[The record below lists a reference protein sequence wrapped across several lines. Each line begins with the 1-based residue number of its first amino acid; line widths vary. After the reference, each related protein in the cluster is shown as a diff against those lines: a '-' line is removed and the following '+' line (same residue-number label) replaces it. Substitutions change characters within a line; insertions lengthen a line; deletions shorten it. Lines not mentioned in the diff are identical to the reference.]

1 MKKTFNL
8 VMTIVAVG
16 LTLTFAISSVIEKQP
31 HNKVELKKIS
41 GDYSALNDINLEI
54 LEPKTTYSADKLVI
68 GNDGEKVSKVKYD
81 SYRNVSEEVLKNKKL
96 YRDAM
101 RHSGYINYDNE
112 NYKFVVSSS
121 FDYTGRSN
129 RNNYRNTIHVAYKNK
144 ENNNIEKFEKV
155 IEADGN
161 INLLK
166 AFDFENKV
174 MLLLENS
181 SMNEKGESYKSLF
194 LYELELQSKDIKLIK
209 EFKVEKISGV
219 GSKDVFIINDNVY
232 INNMNS
238 VQDDKMSF
246 IVLNLK
252 EQTINTIETEKLN
265 FGKKDLQVHSCSD
278 LDGEYIYTLVN
289 IREHYITNKEEQY
302 FVKFNIKSNKFED
315 IKKIGDIDMSEGQ
328 YSDIVDLKVK
338 DGNMYL
344 LSQKVK
350 EELNYYNDKFDL
362 QFKVLNLNENKNKLE
377 LNIGNTSG
385 YYNRIKLTEMNL
397 NEN

>member
-8 VMTIVAVG
+8 VMTIAAVG
-16 LTLTFAISSVIEKQP
+16 LTLTFAISSVIAKQP

-81 SYRNVSEEVLKNKKL
+81 SYRNVAEEVLKNKKL

-101 RHSGYINYDNE
+101 RHSGYINYDNQ
-112 NYKFVVSSS
+112 NYKFVISPS
-121 FDYTGRSN
+121 FDYIGHSN
-129 RNNYRNTIHVAYKNK
+129 RNKYRNTIHVAYKNK

-166 AFDFENKV
+166 AFNFENKV

-209 EFKVEKISGV
+209 EFKVEKFSGV

-328 YSDIVDLKVK
+328 YSNIVDLKVK

-385 YYNRIKLTEMNL
+385 YYNGIKLAEVNL

>member
-302 FVKFNIKSNKFED
+302 FIKFNIKSNKFEN

-328 YSDIVDLKVK
+328 YSNIVDLKVK

-385 YYNRIKLTEMNL
+385 YYNEIKLAEVNL
-397 NEN
+397 NEK

>member
-144 ENNNIEKFEKV
+144 ENNNIKKFEKV

-302 FVKFNIKSNKFED
+302 FIKFNIKSNKFEN

-328 YSDIVDLKVK
+328 YSNIVDLKVK

-385 YYNRIKLTEMNL
+385 YYNEIKLAEVNL
-397 NEN
+397 NEK

>member
-302 FVKFNIKSNKFED
+302 FIKFNIKSNKFEN

-328 YSDIVDLKVK
+328 YSNIVDLKVK

-385 YYNRIKLTEMNL
+385 YYNGIKLAEVNL

>member
-81 SYRNVSEEVLKNKKL
+81 SYRNVAEEVLKNKKL

-101 RHSGYINYDNE
+101 RHSGYINYDNQ
-112 NYKFVVSSS
+112 NYKFVISPS
-121 FDYTGRSN
+121 FDYIGHSN
-129 RNNYRNTIHVAYKNK
+129 RNKYRNTIHVAYKNK

-209 EFKVEKISGV
+209 EFKVEKFSGV

-328 YSDIVDLKVK
+328 YSNIVDLKVK

-385 YYNRIKLTEMNL
+385 YYNGIKLAEVNL

>member
-101 RHSGYINYDNE
+101 RHSEYINYDNE

-302 FVKFNIKSNKFED
+302 FIKFNIKLNKFEN

-328 YSDIVDLKVK
+328 YSNIVDLKVK

-385 YYNRIKLTEMNL
+385 YYNEIKLAEVNL
-397 NEN
+397 NEK

>member
-129 RNNYRNTIHVAYKNK
+129 RNNYRNTVHVAYKNK

-302 FVKFNIKSNKFED
+302 FIKFNIKLNKFEN

-328 YSDIVDLKVK
+328 YSNIVDLKVK

-385 YYNRIKLTEMNL
+385 YYNEIKLAEVNL
-397 NEN
+397 NEK

>member
-8 VMTIVAVG
+8 VMTIAAVG
-16 LTLTFAISSVIEKQP
+16 LTLTFAISSVIAKQP

-112 NYKFVVSSS
+112 NYKFVISPS
-121 FDYTGRSN
+121 FDYIGHSN
-129 RNNYRNTIHVAYKNK
+129 RNKYRNTIHVAYKNK

-209 EFKVEKISGV
+209 EFKVEKFSGV

-328 YSDIVDLKVK
+328 YSNIVDLKVK

-385 YYNRIKLTEMNL
+385 YYNGIKLAEVNL

>member
-8 VMTIVAVG
+8 VMTIAAVG
-16 LTLTFAISSVIEKQP
+16 LTLTFAISSVIAKQP

-101 RHSGYINYDNE
+101 RHSGYINYDNQ
-112 NYKFVVSSS
+112 NYKFVISPS
-121 FDYTGRSN
+121 FDYIGHSN
-129 RNNYRNTIHVAYKNK
+129 RNKYRNTIHVAYKNK

-209 EFKVEKISGV
+209 EFKVEKFSGV

-328 YSDIVDLKVK
+328 YSNIVDLKVK

-385 YYNRIKLTEMNL
+385 YYNGIKLAEVNL